1 MFSFFPQISS
11 VFHLPGKFHIVG
23 KTGRVE
29 KSVEAH
35 KGAVLAGRWSYD
47 GSALLTAGEDGQVKI
62 WSRSGMLRSTLT
74 QNSKSHVNVMSWQTV
89 PNFLSFCQT
98 FV

>member
-1 MFSFFPQISS
+1 MCSHIDSYNSLFSFILYYIS
-11 VFHLPGKFHIVG
+11 LTGKFLLIS
-23 KTGRVE
+23 KSGRVE

-35 KGAVLAGRWSYD
+35 KGAVLSGRWSYD

-74 QNSKSHVNVMSWQTV
+74 QNSE
-89 PNFLSFCQT
+89 
-98 FV
+98 

>member
-1 MFSFFPQISS
+1 MHTLLKNDDEICMLTHFYTGEIYLPFLCS
-11 VFHLPGKFHIVG
+11 VVGKFHLIG

-35 KGAVLAGRWSYD
+35 KGAVLSGRWSYD
-47 GSALLTAGEDGQVKI
+47 GSALLTAGEDGQVKV

-74 QNSKSHVNVMSWQTV
+74 QNSKYKID
-89 PNFLSFCQT
+89 
-98 FV
+98 